1 MTSHGWW
8 CSIAI
13 TCALLSG
20 AACAG
25 APRQKPLPLGTPDTG
40 AGTVAQARK
49 YLEGRWSLVSLDV
62 FPPNERPIHAVGSGT
77 LIYDEFANMTV
88 DMKVDN
94 ATALLFE
101 QVGIPVRNGVV
112 STKGKTLVDM
122 TGRTL
127 SYVLDGQAII
137 RPATHPL
144 DTNRPRHWEVNGD
157 TLTLRTKDDKGTDL
171 SVAVWKKGGSG

>member
-1 MTSHGWW
+1 
-8 CSIAI
+8 
-13 TCALLSG
+13 
-20 AACAG
+20 
-25 APRQKPLPLGTPDTG
+25 
-40 AGTVAQARK
+40 
-49 YLEGRWSLVSLDV
+49 
-62 FPPNERPIHAVGSGT
+62 
-77 LIYDEFANMTV
+77 
-88 DMKVDN
+88 MKVDN

-101 QVGIPVRNGVV
+101 RVGIPVRNGVV